1 MSDNSAKILHIPDT
15 MSTWPWPRKIN
26 PLYEEVEAESIAWM
40 ESFKPYTPESQT
52 AHNKG
57 DVGRLAALVFGDL
70 PRGTCHSIHWRCGR
84 GAD

>member
-1 MSDNSAKILHIPDT
+1 MPDNSAKILYIPDT
-15 MSTWPWPRKIN
+15 MSTWPWARKLN
-26 PLYEEVEAESIAWM
+26 PLYEEVDAESIAWM

-70 PRGTCHSIHWRCGR
+70 PHGTRYYIHRRRG
-84 GAD
+84 